1 MISQEI
7 VRELL
12 DYDPETGKLTWRR
25 RDKKWFKSDK
35 DCAGWNTRYSNKEAF
50 ITLNS
55 QEYFCGAILKK
66 NQYAH
71 RIIWL
76 WMTGEW
82 PEEIDHINHD
92 RKDNK
97 WLNLREVSH
106 KENNRNQSRNKNNT
120 SGCSGVCFDKR
131 DNKWR
136 AYISANINIGSFVSL
151 EEAVSARKAAEIK
164 YGFHENHG
172 NPMIRKE
179 KVT

>member
-25 RDKKWFKSDK
+25 RDRKWFKSDK
-35 DCAGWNTRYSNKEAF
+35 DCAGWNTRYSDKEAF
-50 ITLNS
+50 KTLVVG
-55 QEYFCGAILKK
+55 YFRGSIQDKAY
-66 NQYAH
+66 YAH

-82 PEEIDHINHD
+82 PEEQIDHINHD
-92 RKDNK
+92 RKDNR
-97 WLNLREVSH
+97 WLNLRQVSNQ
-106 KENNRNQSRNKNNT
+106 ENGKNRTKQRNNFSNQT
-120 SGCSGVCFDKR
+120 GVCWNKR
-131 DNKWR
+131 IEKWF
-136 AYISANINIGSFVSL
+136 AYISNNISIGSFVSL

-172 NPMIRKE
+172 K
-179 KVT
+179 